1 MKYSKAVIYRKTEL
15 IMRIYLLSFLI
26 LAGLVFFPSDIFSQD
41 VVNNKESVISIL
53 DSLAKKGIISR
64 NEQKRPAIVLS
75 KDQALRY
82 LVETY
87 RNDNW
92 KNSRDPLRQSIGQL
106 IWYASNQ
113 PYDSIRKFLENYSY
127 DSLSIPWERFF
138 VWDTLRI
145 KIPEIIPLQ
154 FQPQPDSLAVADSSL
169 RNELKDTSKLK
180 LDRNL
185 PGFGSESRKPG
196 IYFKDTTLLVIVDTL
211 DAVASSR
218 EGFPFKY
225 YYYPYEEDS
234 IETAIRSLVG
244 FLEERDSSIV
254 NLTGTSNLIT
264 PVWLNSKSD
273 RMIRYWLRN
282 EFSDS
287 VTIWIG
293 SVTKNTLG
301 LYLEEGIIFRR
312 PTKQSTFS
320 EAQLNLNNVNSARLQ
335 DVSKVYIKP
344 KYWKLRSEASF
355 VLNQASLTN
364 WVKGGESS
372 ISTSMDITWYADY
385 NNKQLK
391 LLSNNFARLKYGLV
405 ASGHEGIRK
414 NLDLLETNSKLNHK
428 AFGKFDFSAVM
439 LFKTQ
444 IAKGY
449 NYPNDSVPVSKFLN
463 PAILTIGLG
472 LDYKPNKTT
481 SISFAPLS
489 YKGTFVPDTARIDQT
504 KYGIPKNR
512 KSMHEPGVSLL
523 ISNEFRPYKT
533 ITVTNRVQFF
543 TNYINNPQNIDVD
556 WEMIATIN
564 INWFTDVRFNTH
576 LIFDDDTKTPILDKS
591 GKPVLGNDGNP
602 RKTARV
608 QFKELLGFSF
618 VFRF

>member
-1 MKYSKAVIYRKTEL
+1 
-15 IMRIYLLSFLI
+15 MRIYLLSFLVLALLI
-26 LAGLVFFPSDIFSQD
+26 LFPSDGLSQE
-41 VVNNKESVISIL
+41 VVNNRGSVISVL
-53 DSLAKKGIISR
+53 DSLARKGIISR
-64 NEQKRPAIVLS
+64 HAQQKQTIVLS
-75 KDQALRY
+75 KDQAIRY
-82 LVETY
+82 LQETY
-87 RNDNW
+87 QTDNW
-92 KNSRDPLRQSIGQL
+92 NNERDPLRQAIGQL

-113 PYDSIRKFLENYSY
+113 PYDSTRQFLERYSY
-127 DSLSIPWERFF
+127 DSIGIPWEKFF
-138 VWDTLRI
+138 VWDTLKI
-145 KIPEIIPLQ
+145 KIPIITPLQ
-154 FQPQPDSLAVADSSL
+154 FKPLSDTLAISDTSIKKEQ
-169 RNELKDTSKLK
+169 NDTSKLQLGK
-180 LDRNL
+180 NL
-185 PGFGSESRKPG
+185 PGFRTEIAIPSVNL
-196 IYFKDTTLLVIVDTL
+196 KDTTLLIIADTL
-211 DAVASSR
+211 NAVASSGT
-218 EGFPFKY
+218 GFPFKY

-234 IETAIRSLVG
+234 IETAIRSLIG

-254 NLTGTSNLIT
+254 NLTGSSKIQT
-264 PVWLNSKSD
+264 PVWINSKSD

-282 EFSDS
+282 EYSDS
-287 VTIWIG
+287 VTVWIG
-293 SVTKNTLG
+293 SVSKNTLG

-312 PTKQSTFS
+312 PTKQSTIS

-335 DVSKVYIKP
+335 DVNKIDVKP
-344 KYWKLRSEASF
+344 RCWKFRSEASF
-355 VLNQASLTN
+355 ILNQASLKN

-372 ISTSMDITWYADY
+372 ISTSMDITGYADY
-385 NNKQLK
+385 NNKILK
-391 LLSNNFARLKYGLV
+391 LLSNNFARIKYGLV

-463 PAILTIGLG
+463 PAILTIGFG

-489 YKGTFVPDTARIDQT
+489 YKGTFVLDTARIDQT

-523 ISNEFRPYKT
+523 ISNEYRPYKT
-533 ITVTNRVQFF
+533 VNITNRFQLF
-543 TNYINNPQNIDVD
+543 TNYIHNPQNVDID

-564 INWFTDVRFNTH
+564 LNWFTDVRLNTH
-576 LIFDDDTKTPILDKS
+576 FIFDDDTRTPVFDKN
-591 GKPVLGNDGNP
+591 GKPVLESDGTQK
-602 RKTARV
+602 KTARI